1 MRSERGFTILEVAV
15 TVAII
20 GVVAAMAIPI
30 VTAAR
35 RNASVASTAW
45 DLALYLKGPR
55 AKALTEQKDLVFVL
69 VDAQGNDA
77 RACGA
82 LSRARCVRRFLFA
95 PLPTWSFATFDPASP
110 SANVDETP
118 GVIFEQDTLPR
129 GIRFYLPAVDRTALP
144 TPFDTVKV
152 LDSGLTRACGPD
164 GARCLALRFSADGQ
178 VTAEPP
184 TSAPVTSAGVAIG
197 LGSDLVAEHAG
208 ADLRSILVS
217 FPSGIV
223 RSYGLAP

>member
-55 AKALTEQKDLVFVL
+55 ATALTRQQDLVLVL

-77 RACGA
+77 RTCGV

-95 PLPTWSFATFDPASP
+95 PLPAWSFATFDPGSP
-110 SANVDETP
+110 SANVDETA
-118 GVIFEQDTLPR
+118 GAIFEQETLPR
-129 GIRFYLPAVDRTALP
+129 GIRFHLPAIDRTPLP
-144 TPFDTVKV
+144 APFDTVKV
-152 LDSGLTRACGPD
+152 LDSGLTRTCAAE
-164 GARCLALRFSADGQ
+164 ARCIAIRFSADGE

-184 TSAPVTSAGVAIG
+184 TAAPVTSAGIAIG
-197 LGSDLVAEHAG
+197 LGSDLVVEHAG
-208 ADLRSILVS
+208 AEQRSVLVS